1 MSMLVSDFDGTYDKG
16 ERSINLNSYA
26 INGLLSTG
34 HTFVLSSG
42 RSYESLSRKTR
53 INSIP
58 YSYLGCA
65 DGNFLFDSEGN
76 LLQGFFMS
84 HEIVDKLQKLKNVA
98 TYERIDYTY
107 EREYSTTYKPNE
119 KLGSISFVIK
129 ESNATDEFKA
139 EYNRLKKENPDYNF
153 MPYEYNGTVYYM
165 IRPKGISKSSPIIYL
180 QDKLQIPSSE
190 IFTIGDGLNDLEM
203 IRDYN
208 GFVIGG
214 NEELHKVALGEYHSV
229 HALADDIAKK
239 KVKRR

>member
-1 MSMLVSDFDGTYDKG
+1 MSMLVSDYDGTYANG
-16 ERSINLNSYA
+16 ERNINLNSYA

-42 RSYESLSRKTR
+42 RSYESLLRKTR

-84 HEIVDKLQKLKNVA
+84 HEIVDKIQKLKNVGA
-98 TYERIDYTY
+98 YERIDYTY

-119 KLGSISFVIK
+119 ELGSISFVIK
-129 ESNATDEFKA
+129 KSKITDELLR
-139 EYNRLKKENPDYNF
+139 EYNKLKEENPDYNF
-153 MPYEYNGTVYYM
+153 MPYSYDDTMYFM

-180 QDKLQIPSSE
+180 QNQLQIPTSE
-190 IFTIGDGLNDLEM
+190 IFTIGDGDNDLEM

-208 GFVIGG
+208 GFVIGS
-214 NEELHKVALGEYHSV
+214 NERLHEVALGEYHSV
-229 HALADDIAKK
+229 HDLADDIAKK
-239 KVKRR
+239 RVKRR